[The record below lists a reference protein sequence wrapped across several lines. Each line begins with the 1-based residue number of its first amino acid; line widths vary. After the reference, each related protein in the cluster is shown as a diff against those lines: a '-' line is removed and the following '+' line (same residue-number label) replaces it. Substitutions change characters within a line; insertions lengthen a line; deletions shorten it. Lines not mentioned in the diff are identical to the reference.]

1 MNMIQQND
9 LNLITV
15 QKFQLA
21 TCPVVVRALPHF
33 TLTFLWSTGAACAGA
48 VGVVAC
54 HTVITLDTTEQDTDK
69 SKDNLEMSPVLLPT
83 LLEPALLPR
92 AMKSPGK
99 ACCPLLFPLPL
110 ILEALALTTLVL

>member
-1 MNMIQQND
+1 MNIIQQND
-9 LNLITV
+9 LNLKTV
-15 QKFQLA
+15 QKFELA
-21 TCPVVVRALPHF
+21 TCTVVVRALPHF
-33 TLTFLWSTGAACAGA
+33 TLTFLWSTGAAWAGA

-54 HTVITLDTTEQDTDK
+54 HTVITIRQDTDK
-69 SKDNLEMSPVLLPT
+69 FKENLEIMSCVLLPT

-110 ILEALALTTLVL
+110 ILEAGALPTPVL